1 MSLKLPLGG
10 FNWDEA
16 TSQFNEDFINICNTN
31 SHIGYFIEADF
42 QYPEK
47 LLELYNDLSFLP
59 EKIGIEKVEKLAVNL
74 HDKKRIFHSHNKFRT
89 NIKSQISFG
98 KLHRI
103 IKFNQKAW
111 LKSYIDMNVDL

>member
-59 EKIGIEKVEKLAVNL
+59 EKIRIEKVEKLAVNL
-74 HDKKRIFHSHNKFRT
+74 HDKKRIFHDFEKDFYT
-89 NIKSQISFG
+89 NVQ
-98 KLHRI
+98 
-103 IKFNQKAW
+103 
-111 LKSYIDMNVDL
+111 